1 MSLEQE
7 IEAAV
12 GRVLDGED
20 LNDVFRE
27 FAKRVQQKQTRRVI
41 YACSNCQA
49 KNAICATCKA
59 KEFVGDKL
67 VSAAPFFLD
76 KLKEAAGKPPAEPQE
91 EEFEPEEGES
101 F

>member
-1 MSLEQE
+1 MNLDKE

-12 GRVLDGED
+12 ARALGGED
-20 LNDVFRE
+20 LVDVLRD
-27 FAKRVQQKQTRRVI
+27 FAKRVRQQQTQSLI
-41 YACSNCQA
+41 YACSSCQT

-59 KEFVGDKL
+59 KEFVGDKI

-76 KLKEAAGKPPAEPQE
+76 KLKEATSKPPAEPQE
-91 EEFEPEEGES
+91 EGFDPEEGES